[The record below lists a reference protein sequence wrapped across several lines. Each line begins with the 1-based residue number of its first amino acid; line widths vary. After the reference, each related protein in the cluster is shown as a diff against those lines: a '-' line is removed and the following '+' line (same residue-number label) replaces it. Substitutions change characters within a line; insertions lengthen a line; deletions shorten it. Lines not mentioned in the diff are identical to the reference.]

1 MAFSYPI
8 QRMKFMLPIDG
19 TSTLTSGLQAHDQL
33 LEISLLS
40 HTTATSRY
48 VTLSDRMTHQEGTH
62 PADSNSYLTA
72 GSRIGC
78 PLLMCSLEHC
88 WYRQSEKQTM
98 GHRHLKEV
106 QTLWNRL
113 PLKKKCI
120 YEAIV
125 HVDLNITTSHR
136 KCLTLN
142 PPFLSTSESLKFK
155 RLS

>member
-1 MAFSYPI
+1 MAFSYPT

-19 TSTLTSGLQAHDQL
+19 TSTLTSGLQAHAQL

-40 HTTATSRY
+40 HTTVASRY

-62 PADSNSYLTA
+62 PADSNSYLRA

-98 GHRHLKEV
+98 GNRHLKEV
-106 QTLWNRL
+106 QTLWNHL
-113 PLKKKCI
+113 PLKKMYLPSNSSCRLEHNYKSQKM
-120 YEAIV
+120 
-125 HVDLNITTSHR
+125 LNFES
-136 KCLTLN
+136 
-142 PPFLSTSESLKFK
+142 PFFVYFWKPK
-155 RLS
+155 V